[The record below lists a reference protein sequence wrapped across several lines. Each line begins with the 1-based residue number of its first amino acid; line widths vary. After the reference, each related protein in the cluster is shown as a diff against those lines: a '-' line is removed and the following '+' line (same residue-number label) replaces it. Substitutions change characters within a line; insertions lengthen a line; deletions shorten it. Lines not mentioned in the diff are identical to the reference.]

1 MSIAKPTLV
10 KSLVPQNLDTAAD
23 RDAAAVLD
31 PDTFVTGAPY
41 DAMTRLRATSPVHPV
56 QLPGLPRSWLLTK
69 HADVR
74 LVSRDTDT
82 FTSSK
87 GNTLVEAEAG
97 PNSAMLPGIDPPRHV
112 HFRKLINQGFTVRN
126 VQRLEPR
133 MRLVARDIVD
143 TIIDKGEFDA
153 VTDISAEMSLQ
164 VIADVLGVPAED
176 RMNVFRWSNAIGS
189 LGIEDPDYAPTPE
202 ALGQAAAEMFAYC
215 GELVEHRR
223 KHGLTDDIL
232 SALLAAEVDGEKL
245 NRDQLNEFFLLLAI
259 AGNETTRN
267 TLSHGILA
275 LAEHPEQQA
284 QLARDP
290 AAIKPAVEE
299 LLRWATPVM
308 HFRRTVVR
316 DVEIR
321 GQRIPCGDWVLMH
334 YLSANRDEEVF
345 DRPDQFD
352 VTRPDAGHAAFGGGE
367 CTSASAHNWP
377 GSNCASCSK
386 NSMRTCP
393 AWPSPDRRTGCAR
406 RSSTAS
412 KDCRA
417 QRDSAA
423 FHRAG
428 RIRTPLRPRPGIQGG
443 LSAQRGER
451 RDRDRGGDAR
461 AAVGPHRV
469 VTLDPLIAQQS
480 GDRVVV
486 EEGAVG
492 RQDGDTGKVLGA
504 GNVARGGVEGFHV
517 AAVALRRSRIE

>member
-10 KSLVPQNLDTAAD
+10 KSLVPQDLDTAAD

-31 PDTFVTGAPY
+31 PETFVTGAPY

-56 QLPGLPRSWLLTK
+56 QLPGLPRAWLLTI

-112 HFRKLINQGFTVRN
+112 HLRKLINQGFTVRN
-126 VQRLEPR
+126 VQRLEPK
-133 MRLVARDIVD
+133 MRQVARGIVAAI
-143 TIIDKGEFDA
+143 TDKREFDT

-176 RMNVFRWSNAIGS
+176 RMDVFRWSNAIGS

-215 GELVEHRR
+215 GELVEYRR

-352 VTRPDAGHAAFGGGE
+352 VTRPDAGHAAFGGGGVHFCLGAQLARLE
-367 CTSASAHNWP
+367 LRVMLEELYANVP
-377 GSNCASCSK
+377 GLAV
-386 NSMRTCP
+386 TGP
-393 AWPSPDRRTGCAR
+393 PDRL
-406 RSSTAS
+406 RSSF
-412 KDCRA
+412 
-417 QRDSAA
+417 
-423 FHRAG
+423 FH
-428 RIRTPLRPRPGIQGG
+428 GIKR
-443 LSAQRGER
+443 L
-451 RDRDRGGDAR
+451 
-461 AAVGPHRV
+461 PC
-469 VTLDPLIAQQS
+469 T
-480 GDRVVV
+480 
-486 EEGAVG
+486 
-492 RQDGDTGKVLGA
+492 T
-504 GNVARGGVEGFHV
+504 
-517 AAVALRRSRIE
+517 